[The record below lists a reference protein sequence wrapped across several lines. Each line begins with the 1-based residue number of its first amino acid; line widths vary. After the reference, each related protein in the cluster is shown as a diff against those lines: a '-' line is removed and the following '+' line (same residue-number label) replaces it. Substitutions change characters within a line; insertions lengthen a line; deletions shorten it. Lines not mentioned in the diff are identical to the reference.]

1 LIGIIDLGANSA
13 FGGSRCWLDRLTSR
27 ARGASTMK
35 MKISNQG
42 LAILIDREAKRNAA
56 YLDSVGV
63 PTIGVG
69 HTGPEVHMGLVWTD
83 EQVMEALRN
92 DLDRFEQAVNGGVTQ
107 ELQQHQFDA
116 LVSFAFNVGVQAFRQ
131 STMLKRIN
139 EGNFGAAAAQF
150 DVWHIPPEIT
160 SRRNGER
167 EQFKGTAFAARIN

>member
-1 LIGIIDLGANSA
+1 
-13 FGGSRCWLDRLTSR
+13 
-27 ARGASTMK
+27 MK
-35 MKISNQG
+35 MKISDQG

-83 EQVMEALRN
+83 QQVMEALRN
-92 DLDRFEQAVNGGVTQ
+92 DLDRFEQAVNGGVMVA
-107 ELQQHQFDA
+107 LAQHQFDA
-116 LVSFAFNVGVQAFRQ
+116 LVSFSFNVGVGAFKS
-131 STMLKRIN
+131 STLVKKIN
-139 EGNFGAAAAQF
+139 LGDFAAAAAQF

-167 EQFKGTAFAARIN
+167 EQFKGTAFTARIN

>member
-1 LIGIIDLGANSA
+1 
-13 FGGSRCWLDRLTSR
+13 
-27 ARGASTMK
+27 MK
-35 MKISNQG
+35 MKISDQG

-83 EQVMEALRN
+83 QQVMEALRN
-92 DLDRFEQAVNGGVTQ
+92 DLDRFEQAVNGGVTVA
-107 ELQQHQFDA
+107 LAQHQFDA
-116 LVSFAFNVGVQAFRQ
+116 LVSFSFNVGVGAFKS
-131 STMLKRIN
+131 STLVKKIN
-139 EGNFGAAAAQF
+139 LGDFAAAAAQF

-167 EQFKGTAFAARIN
+167 EQFKGTAFTARIN